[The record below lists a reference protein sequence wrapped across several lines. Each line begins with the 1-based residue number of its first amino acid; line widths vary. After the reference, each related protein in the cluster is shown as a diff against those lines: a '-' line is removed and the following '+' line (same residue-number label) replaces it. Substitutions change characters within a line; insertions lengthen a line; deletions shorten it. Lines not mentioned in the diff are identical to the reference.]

1 MSGMKN
7 KTRHAMCAAAGLQV
21 GAAAAA
27 TDVVALK
34 SQRVWN
40 QNELI

>member
-21 GAAAAA
+21 GAAAA

-34 SQRVWN
+34 SQRAW
-40 QNELI
+40 I